1 MKWKNY
7 GNLSKTMTNQSGLLW
22 NKLMS
27 IVKRCLTKGEKQSEN
42 IRNGMDAG
50 LVTKYFPEKGKS
62 KQEPF
67 SGKFK
72 ERKKNNGK
80 RKTFKK

>member
-1 MKWKNY
+1 M
-7 GNLSKTMTNQSGLLW
+7 
-22 NKLMS
+22 
-27 IVKRCLTKGEKQSEN
+27 TKGEKQSEN

-50 LVTKYFPEKGKS
+50 LGTKYFPEKGKS

-72 ERKKNNGK
+72 ERKKQWK
-80 RKTFKK
+80 KKIRKKYRL

>member
-1 MKWKNY
+1 M
-7 GNLSKTMTNQSGLLW
+7 
-22 NKLMS
+22 
-27 IVKRCLTKGEKQSEN
+27 TKGEKQSEN